1 MDTAKISPE
10 LIELLSLITGKK
22 LTPKDITPPVL
33 FMANLVV
40 ILIGVIYADGK
51 VAEAEKAR
59 LKITINKFIPPK
71 GNVRELTKLIIKGVL
86 NQELYFKLNAILTL
100 TAPLSL
106 TEKLLLISFGYEM
119 SASDG
124 DIALK
129 EKRYLEII
137 SGKLGIKAE
146 HLQILEA
153 GFTHQANLDQKAV
166 EEVKYLLNPGRFH
179 ELDNTFVKA
188 ASEMLNT
195 LFPNQNKKN
204 QSQQIVVYEGF
215 KKLKQNRQQLDN
227 ICHEIYQIVEP
238 CTNRD
243 LLPNTLISEVDK
255 ISQKLKS
262 QKFQVAVVGEFSQG
276 KSTLLN
282 ALLGEEIQPVR

>member
-1 MDTAKISPE
+1 M
-10 LIELLSLITGKK
+10 
-22 LTPKDITPPVL
+22 
-33 FMANLVV
+33 
-40 ILIGVIYADGK
+40 
-51 VAEAEKAR
+51 
-59 LKITINKFIPPK
+59 
-71 GNVRELTKLIIKGVL
+71 IKGVSK
-86 NQELYFKLNAILTL
+86 QQLYFKFNPILTL
-100 TAPLSL
+100 TAPLSNPQR
-106 TEKLLLISFGYEM
+106 LLLIGFGYEM
-119 SASDG
+119 SACDG

-129 EKRYLEII
+129 EKKYLEIL

-146 HLQILEA
+146 HLQVLEA
-153 GFTHQANLDQKAV
+153 GFTHQENLDQKAV

-179 ELDNTFVKA
+179 KLDNTFVKA
-188 ASEMLNT
+188 TSEMLNT
-195 LFPNQNKKN
+195 LFPNQKQKN

-215 KKLKQNRQQLDN
+215 KKFKQNRQQLDN
-227 ICHEIYQIVEP
+227 ICDEIYQIVEP

-282 ALLGEEIQPVR
+282 ALLGEEIQPVREIPCSGTITALKYGEQKRLVCRYKDGKEA